1 MKNKAFYIL
10 TFFVLFIPILS
21 FAQSELD
28 SISFEDQRKKVNN
41 LLDERSRK
49 FGEYDISLEQ
59 KTGIFGL
66 FKTKNDMQKSNDI
79 LKAIVI
85 NDNKIFIETR
95 RLLALKDG
103 EKERFQRLAKQYD
116 SQVEAYM
123 RTISKLQS
131 ENEKLRETIET
142 KELEGQNNTNIIFVL
157 SLIFIVL
164 IFILYRLYTRFKSKN
179 VTQV

>member
-1 MKNKAFYIL
+1 MKNKVFYLL
-10 TFFVLFIPILS
+10 TFFTLYIPFLS
-21 FAQSELD
+21 FAQTDLD
-28 SISFEDQRKKVNN
+28 SISFEDQRAKVNN

-49 FGEYDISLEQ
+49 FGEYDSSLEQ

-103 EKERFQRLAKQYD
+103 EKERFQRLAKEYD

-123 RTISKLQS
+123 RTISKLQN
-131 ENEKLRETIET
+131 ENEKLRETLQT
-142 KELEGQNNTNIIFVL
+142 KEHEGQSNTNLIFIF
-157 SLIFIVL
+157 SLIFIAL
-164 IFILYRLYTRFKSKN
+164 IFIIYRLYTKLKLKN